1 MYRLIKTVI
10 LITLLFSSQLLWSM
24 ELAHLERLIEEHAL
38 KNDAEMAPA
47 EIKKIARYLDAK
59 HNPDFYAET
68 IQKFLAGDKLAKPKK
83 GLILFVGSSSI
94 RLWNTLADDMSP
106 MQVINRGFGGA
117 YIRHINYHFDDVVSR
132 YKPRAVVFFCG
143 TNDIAGLHSPESV
156 FADFLRFYAMSR
168 EALPQ
173 TKIFVIGIKPTVS
186 RAYLRKEEQD
196 FNARIASLA
205 GTEKGLFY
213 IDIWDSML
221 NSDGSANPALFIEDG
236 LHLNAAG
243 YALWKRLTK
252 PILEANL

>member
-1 MYRLIKTVI
+1 
-10 LITLLFSSQLLWSM
+10 M

-59 HNPDFYAET
+59 NNPDFYAET

-213 IDIWDSML
+213 IVTVLIRYSLSRRAVFCHCCAKITIETTGQYGDGCRMTFRERWCVGRSSWKKIWR
-221 NSDGSANPALFIEDG
+221 E
-236 LHLNAAG
+236 
-243 YALWKRLTK
+243 
-252 PILEANL
+252 